1 MFLGF
6 IVFAAIVAAAL
17 WFVSTYNYLVA
28 TKQRVARAWSNL
40 DVPVRERHDELP
52 RLVEICGKYLRNDQ
66 AALDRVLEARSAIFA
81 ARHSFDPAVLGRAEI
96 DLRRELGTLLSL
108 AESDRELAAD
118 KHFGI
123 LRRRLAE
130 IGEQIGER
138 RKLYN
143 DAVNENN
150 IAIEQFPGRW
160 VAGIGAFRTFEP
172 LDF

>member
-6 IVFAAIVAAAL
+6 VVFAAIVAAAI
-17 WFVSTYNYLVA
+17 WFVATYNYLVA

-52 RLVEICGKYLRNDQ
+52 RLIEICAKYLPSDQ
-66 AALDRVLEARSAIFA
+66 PALDRVLEARSAIFA

-108 AESDRELAAD
+108 AESDRELAANQ
-118 KHFGI
+118 HFAI
-123 LRRRLAE
+123 LHRRLAQ
-130 IGEQIGER
+130 IGEQIAER

-150 IAIEQFPGRW
+150 IAIEQFPGRI

>member
-6 IVFAAIVAAAL
+6 VVFAAIVAAAL
-17 WFVSTYNYLVA
+17 WFVATYNHLTA

-40 DVPVRERHDELP
+40 DVPVRERHDEVP
-52 RLVEICGKYLRNDQ
+52 RLVEICAKHLRGEQ
-66 AALDRVLEARSAIFA
+66 AALDRVLEARAAIFA
-81 ARHSFDPAVLGRAEI
+81 ARHSFDPKILGRAEI
-96 DLRRELGTLLSL
+96 DLRRELGNLLAL
-108 AESDRELAAD
+108 ADAERELAANQ
-118 KHFGI
+118 HFTL

-130 IGEQIGER
+130 LGAEIAER

-150 IAIEQFPGRW
+150 IAIDQFPGRII
-160 VAGIGAFRTFEP
+160 AGIGGFQTFEP

>member
-6 IVFAAIVAAAL
+6 VVFAAIVAAAL
-17 WFVSTYNYLVA
+17 WFVATYNHLTS

-52 RLVEICGKYLRNDQ
+52 RLVEICAKHLSGEQ
-66 AALDRVLEARSAIFA
+66 AALDRVLEARGAIFA
-81 ARHSFDPAVLGRAEI
+81 ARHSFDPKVLGPAEI
-96 DLRRELGTLLSL
+96 DLRRELDKLLAL
-108 AESDRELAAD
+108 AQGESELAANQQ
-118 KHFGI
+118 FSI

-130 IGEQIGER
+130 LGTEIAQR
-138 RKLYN
+138 RRLYN

-150 IAIEQFPGRW
+150 IAIDQFPGRII
-160 VAGIGAFRTFEP
+160 AGIGGFRTFEP

>member
-52 RLVEICGKYLRNDQ
+52 RLVEISAKYLHNDQ

-81 ARHSFDPAVLGRAEI
+81 ARHSFDPTVLGPAEI
-96 DLRRELGTLLSL
+96 DLRRELGTLFSL
-108 AESDRELAAD
+108 ADNDAELSAD
-118 KHFGI
+118 KHFGM

-130 IGEQIGER
+130 LGDQIAER

>member
-28 TKQRVARAWSNL
+28 TKQRVARAWANL

-52 RLVEICGKYLRNDQ
+52 RLVEICAKYLRNDQ
-66 AALDRVLEARSAIFA
+66 AALDRVLETRSAIFA

-108 AESDRELAAD
+108 AEGDRELAAD

-123 LRRRLAE
+123 LSRRLAE
-130 IGEQIGER
+130 IGER

>member
-1 MFLGF
+1 MFLGL

-52 RLVEICGKYLRNDQ
+52 RLVEICSKYLRNDQ
-66 AALDRVLEARSAIFA
+66 PALDRVLEARSAIFA

-96 DLRRELGTLLSL
+96 ALRRELGTLLSL
-108 AESDRELAAD
+108 ADGDRELAGD

-123 LRRRLAE
+123 LRQRLAE
-130 IGEQIGER
+130 LAEQIGDR

>member
-6 IVFAAIVAAAL
+6 VVFAAIVAAAL
-17 WFVSTYNYLVA
+17 WFVATYNHLTA

-52 RLVEICGKYLRNDQ
+52 KLLEICAKHLRGEQ
-66 AALDRVLEARSAIFA
+66 AALDRVLEARGAIFA
-81 ARHSFDPAVLGRAEI
+81 ARHSFDPKVLGPAEI
-96 DLRRELGTLLSL
+96 RLHRELGNLLAL
-108 AESDRELAAD
+108 AQDDRELVVNQ
-118 KHFGI
+118 HFSI
-123 LRRRLAE
+123 LRQRLAQLGSE
-130 IGEQIGER
+130 IAER

-150 IAIEQFPGRW
+150 IAIEQFPGRI
-160 VAGIGAFRTFEP
+160 VAGIGGFRTFEP

>member
-6 IVFAAIVAAAL
+6 IVFAAIVAGAL

-52 RLVEICGKYLRNDQ
+52 RLVEICGKHLRNDQ

-108 AESDRELAAD
+108 ADGDRELAAI
-118 KHFGI
+118 KASLGI
-123 LRRRLAE
+123 E
-130 IGEQIGER
+130 
-138 RKLYN
+138 
-143 DAVNENN
+143 
-150 IAIEQFPGRW
+150 
-160 VAGIGAFRTFEP
+160 
-172 LDF
+172 

>member
-17 WFVSTYNYLVA
+17 WFVSTYNHLVA

-52 RLVEICGKYLRNDQ
+52 RLVEICAKYLRNDQ
-66 AALDRVLEARSAIFA
+66 AALDRVLEARGGVFA

-96 DLRRELGTLLSL
+96 DLRRELGRLLSL
-108 AESDRELAAD
+108 AEADRELAAD

-130 IGEQIGER
+130 IAEQIAER

-150 IAIEQFPGRW
+150 VAIEQFPGRW

>member
-28 TKQRVARAWSNL
+28 TKQRVARAWANL

-52 RLVEICGKYLRNDQ
+52 RLVEICAKYLRNDQ

-96 DLRRELGTLLSL
+96 ALRRELDTLLSL
-108 AESDRELAAD
+108 AEGDPELAAD

-123 LRRRLAE
+123 LSRRLAQ
-130 IGEQIGER
+130 IREQIGER

>member
-6 IVFAAIVAAAL
+6 VVFAAIVAAAL
-17 WFVSTYNYLVA
+17 WFVATYNHLTV

-52 RLVEICGKYLRNDQ
+52 RLVEICGKHLHGQQ
-66 AALDRVLEARSAIFA
+66 AALDRVLEARGAIFA
-81 ARHSFDPAVLGRAEI
+81 ARHSFDPKVLGPAEV
-96 DLRRELGTLLSL
+96 DLRRELGTLLAL
-108 AESDRELAAD
+108 AQGERELVANQQ
-118 KHFGI
+118 FSV
-123 LRRRLAE
+123 LRQRLAE
-130 IGEQIGER
+130 LGDQIGER

-150 IAIEQFPGRW
+150 IAIDQFPGRL
-160 VAGIGAFRTFEP
+160 VAGIGGFRTFEP

>member
-6 IVFAAIVAAAL
+6 VVFAAIVAAVL
-17 WFVSTYNYLVA
+17 WLVATYNHLVA

-52 RLVEICGKYLRNDQ
+52 RLLEICAKYLHNDR
-66 AALDRVLEARSAIFA
+66 AALDRVLEARTAIFA
-81 ARHSFDPAVLGRAEI
+81 ARHSFDPAVLGPAEI

-108 AESDRELAAD
+108 AGNDGDLVANQ
-118 KHFGI
+118 HFMI

-130 IGEQIGER
+130 IGEQIAER

-160 VAGIGAFRTFEP
+160 IAGIGAFRTFEP

>member
-6 IVFAAIVAAAL
+6 VVFAAIVAAVL
-17 WFVSTYNYLVA
+17 WFVATYNHLVA

-52 RLVEICGKYLRNDQ
+52 RLVEICRPHLPQEK
-66 AALDRVLEARSAIFA
+66 AALERMLEARTAIFA
-81 ARHSFDPAVLGRAEI
+81 ARHSFDPLVLGRAEI
-96 DLRRELGTLLSL
+96 DLRRELANLLAL
-108 AESDRELAAD
+108 AQAQSELVANQ
-118 KHFGI
+118 HFAI
-123 LRRRLAE
+123 LRQRMTELGNS
-130 IGEQIGER
+130 ITER

-150 IAIEQFPGRW
+150 IAIEQFPGRV
-160 VAGIGAFRTFEP
+160 VARIGAFRTFEP

>member
-17 WFVSTYNYLVA
+17 WLVSTYNYLVA

-52 RLVEICGKYLRNDQ
+52 RLVEICGKYLHNDQ

-108 AESDRELAAD
+108 AQGDPGLAAD
-118 KHFGI
+118 RHFGI

-130 IGEQIGER
+130 LGEQIGER